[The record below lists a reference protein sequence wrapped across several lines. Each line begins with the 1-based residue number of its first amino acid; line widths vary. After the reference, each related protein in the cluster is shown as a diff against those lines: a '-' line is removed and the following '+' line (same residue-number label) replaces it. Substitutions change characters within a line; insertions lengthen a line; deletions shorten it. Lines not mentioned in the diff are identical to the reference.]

1 MDDAMATSDRSKP
14 SNPPQAAKVSVV
26 QDLSPRVRCIRLKG
40 PDIVGLEWSAGQKV
54 KVRANGALRS
64 YTPARV
70 DSAQGWMDIVFF
82 LHGNGPL
89 SQWAAE
95 ASVGDEVHFEGPAKS
110 MPGLQE
116 TPDWAIFL
124 GDETTIG
131 LAKAMI
137 DALPKSVIAMGA
149 VELDE
154 EDVTAIEAFD
164 LPLSPAIRRGQH
176 GDPLIQWL
184 EQADIPEGNG
194 MVWLSGEAITVIA
207 LRQALNKRTSVHA
220 QIKVKAYWSVKGHAH
235 RKALGV

>member
-1 MDDAMATSDRSKP
+1 
-14 SNPPQAAKVSVV
+14 
-26 QDLSPRVRCIRLKG
+26 
-40 PDIVGLEWSAGQKV
+40 
-54 KVRANGALRS
+54 
-64 YTPARV
+64 
-70 DSAQGWMDIVFF
+70 MDIVFF

-95 ASVGDEVHFEGPAKS
+95 ACVGEEVHFQGPAKS
-110 MPGLQE
+110 MPGLE
-116 TPDWAIFL
+116 AIPDWAIFL

-137 DALPKSVIAMGA
+137 DALPESVIALGA
-149 VELDE
+149 VEVDE
-154 EDVTAIEAFD
+154 SDARAIEAFD

-176 GDPLIQWL
+176 GDPLVRWL